1 MRSESSVG
9 HPVVLWLMSRFGFA
23 TANTCRSTGRAV
35 SVIVTLLVAGS
46 VVSSST
52 GRWVQGTSEAS
63 GPPAN
68 LKAGAFH
75 SLVAGMWRD
84 SPTFKRQCLRL
95 AAEPTLTVT
104 LSFDALGRSSA
115 RAATWMS
122 FKSGALR
129 RADVVLFSIAD
140 ATELIAH
147 EIEHVIEQLDG
158 IALTGECGRIT
169 GHSGRIETC
178 RAAEAG
184 KQVASEVEQARRPR
198 VQAIRLDAFGE
209 SLDPASAA
217 VSASGRFVVLRSQA
231 KLLPEDT
238 HDGPDLYVLDLD
250 TNRLHLESRRPG
262 WADAYGGLMYPRID
276 GDGRFIVFQ
285 AVIAASG
292 APDAR
297 RWVVVMLDRANASVR
312 LIDVKS
318 DSSAVRTNGSPVISA
333 DGNTVVFESI
343 PMSVVGQS
351 PASEIYLVRLSTN
364 VLEQVSVEGAT
375 AIGELPAVGGSGM
388 EMSAHVHP
396 VRLSR
401 AAPARTSITPAVSAD
416 GRYVAFTSTGDL
428 TCSDTARC
436 NDYSDGRRKKIS
448 NIYVRDTVAGVTT
461 RITRSAG
468 GGEPDGPSSWPAIS
482 ADGQIVAFESNA
494 SNLVRGDRNGQP
506 DVFVHDRLTGTTAL
520 VSHRPDGRPGNGASH
535 RPAISGD
542 GQTVAFQSMASD
554 LLCAERCTAD
564 RRDINLLWDVFVFDR
579 RSHSMMRAGG
589 DHAGAW
595 LEPSHGPALD
605 HSGRVLV
612 FSSRHPID
620 QQDVN
625 NDDDLY
631 VWRRPAAPLE

>member
-1 MRSESSVG
+1 MTQTAAFRPSRVRPTESDVMRSESLDG
-9 HPVVLWLMSRFGFA
+9 YPVVLWLMSRFGFA
-23 TANTCRSTGRAV
+23 TANTCRSTGGAV
-35 SVIVTLLVAGS
+35 AVIVTLLVAGS
-46 VVSSST
+46 VIESST
-52 GRWVQGTSEAS
+52 GRWAQGTYEAS

-104 LSFDALGRSSA
+104 LGVDALGRSSA

-129 RADVVLFSIAD
+129 RANVVLFSIAD

-178 RAAEAG
+178 RAVEAG
-184 KQVASEVEQARRPR
+184 KQVASEVEQARRTR
-198 VQAIRLDAFGE
+198 VQAIRQDAFGE

-262 WADAYGGLMYPRID
+262 WAEAYGGLMYPRID

-285 AVIAASG
+285 AVTAASG

-297 RWVVVMLDRANASVR
+297 RWVVVMLDRINASVR

-351 PASEIYLVRLSTN
+351 PASDIYLVRLSTN
-364 VLEQVSVEGAT
+364 VVEQVSVEDAT
-375 AIGELPAVGGSGM
+375 AIGELPAVGGSGI
-388 EMSAHVHP
+388 EKSAHVHP

-401 AAPARTSITPAVSAD
+401 AAQARISITPS
-416 GRYVAFTSTGDL
+416 
-428 TCSDTARC
+428 
-436 NDYSDGRRKKIS
+436 
-448 NIYVRDTVAGVTT
+448 
-461 RITRSAG
+461 
-468 GGEPDGPSSWPAIS
+468 
-482 ADGQIVAFESNA
+482 GQ
-494 SNLVRGDRNGQP
+494 
-506 DVFVHDRLTGTTAL
+506 
-520 VSHRPDGRPGNGASH
+520 
-535 RPAISGD
+535 
-542 GQTVAFQSMASD
+542 
-554 LLCAERCTAD
+554 C
-564 RRDINLLWDVFVFDR
+564 
-579 RSHSMMRAGG
+579 
-589 DHAGAW
+589 
-595 LEPSHGPALD
+595 
-605 HSGRVLV
+605 
-612 FSSRHPID
+612 
-620 QQDVN
+620 
-625 NDDDLY
+625 
-631 VWRRPAAPLE
+631 